1 MSFFQCNVNII
12 ENAIS
17 DYANNNVFM
26 LHDDKIA
33 HVAIEKKLKW
43 FQKNNLFSIT
53 DMNLEI
59 FLMNQALLTKLSNGC
74 RYLINIIYINFYI
87 QVIFTILYHI

>member
-1 MSFFQCNVNII
+1 MRFFQCNVNII

-33 HVAIEKKLKW
+33 
-43 FQKNNLFSIT
+43 
-53 DMNLEI
+53 M
-59 FLMNQALLTKLSNGC
+59 
-74 RYLINIIYINFYI
+74 
-87 QVIFTILYHI
+87 

>member
-1 MSFFQCNVNII
+1 MLKNKIYDQCNVNII

-33 HVAIEKKLKW
+33 HVAIEK
-43 FQKNNLFSIT
+43 N
-53 DMNLEI
+53 
-59 FLMNQALLTKLSNGC
+59 
-74 RYLINIIYINFYI
+74 
-87 QVIFTILYHI
+87 

>member
-1 MSFFQCNVNII
+1 MLKKYRLNNEFFQCNVNII

-59 FLMNQALLTKLSNGC
+59 FLNESS
-74 RYLINIIYINFYI
+74 LINEIKQWFVGI
-87 QVIFTILYHI
+87 

>member
-1 MSFFQCNVNII
+1 MQYQIMQITCP
-12 ENAIS
+12 
-17 DYANNNVFM
+17 FM

-59 FLMNQALLTKLSNGC
+59 FLMNQAL
-74 RYLINIIYINFYI
+74 
-87 QVIFTILYHI
+87 